1 MCAKVMERQ
10 QENYFNIITSV
21 EFERL
26 FKYNE
31 NNLNSRGKYKRI
43 DKVSDINKMLIK
55 LKIHCDN

>member
-31 NNLNSRGKYKRI
+31 NNLNSKGKYKRI